1 MNLQKI
7 NEIRAS
13 AGLPAIEAKPG
24 VIDAK
29 RRQAANAAK
38 RAQASRDLKALR
50 GSGKKQNKLVIT
62 RETGL

>member
-24 VIDAK
+24 VADAK
-29 RRQAANAAK
+29 KRQAANAAK
-38 RAQASRDLKALR
+38 RAQASRGLKALR
-50 GSGKKQNKLVIT
+50 GSGKKAK
-62 RETGL
+62 